1 MFSHVTCGQHMT
13 RVVSRMETQAFL
25 RFIPCMGESSDVW
38 ETANWTNQQTN
49 KQERKTNKQIRKHY
63 QSWAALPP
71 PHPHKHNNIWIAWPA
86 AHDCLVMFVFCFH
99 ARSSDVFSSLHWIT
113 MLRLTLLTLFLRSVL
128 ALVSFPL
135 GPEYDQ
141 FSPFPAS
148 DEDYVRGSVWP
159 KPQVR
164 VQSGVVYSLLPS
176 EFKFTSVGESSDVLN
191 AAIERYSNIT
201 FPDSAQKNAT
211 LKQIT
216 ALKIDVQSKMEPFS
230 PGADESCRYFSWSIF
245 VFVFVFI
252 FYPPPPDQFGSPKVF
267 TRSLAS
273 TFLLCRLW

>member
-1 MFSHVTCGQHMT
+1 
-13 RVVSRMETQAFL
+13 
-25 RFIPCMGESSDVW
+25 
-38 ETANWTNQQTN
+38 
-49 KQERKTNKQIRKHY
+49 
-63 QSWAALPP
+63 
-71 PHPHKHNNIWIAWPA
+71 
-86 AHDCLVMFVFCFH
+86 
-99 ARSSDVFSSLHWIT
+99 
-113 MLRLTLLTLFLRSVL
+113 MLRLTLLTLCLRPIFSS
-128 ALVSFPL
+128 VSFPL

-273 TFLLCRLW
+273 LRGLEADTFLLCRLW